1 MPQQLFLPGIILPTR
16 PAEPRYARNALA
28 AYPDMPTEDLCRYAK
43 WLGASAEMT
52 VDALFLRLGERI
64 FPAPEHERHDRV
76 WILPDGTPLRIQ
88 VKTRHSQAAN
98 GSFIFNLRQRSARGS
113 TGKGPYL
120 PEDFDLLAM
129 VILTEN
135 VVAFTADWQ
144 TRHVIQPGEI
154 PALRRHPRATLDAA
168 LMRLGHAQAIP
179 GHVDGPDLNLAA

>member
-1 MPQQLFLPGIILPTR
+1 MTQLLLPGITLPTR
-16 PAEPRYARNALA
+16 PAETRDAREALA
-28 AYPDMPTEDLCRYAK
+28 AYPDMSTEDLCRYAK

-52 VDALFLRLGERI
+52 LDALFMRLGERV

-76 WILPDGTPLRIQ
+76 WILPDGTPIRIQ
-88 VKTRHSQAAN
+88 VKTRHSQTSSGAYV
-98 GSFIFNLRQRSARGS
+98 FNLKQRSARGS

-144 TRHVIQPGEI
+144 TRHVIEPGEI

-168 LMRLGHAQAIP
+168 LMRLGHAHAIP
-179 GHVDGPDLNLAA
+179 GRVDGPDWLDLAA